1 MKGFKDREAACIE
14 VEEEAGLTGNA
25 RRKPIGSFQYW
36 KRLETSYELL
46 EAVVYVVEV
55 TGSKRVWK
63 EQAERRVQWMSLDD
77 AAHVVDEPGLVALL
91 QANKS
96 KVSGGRPA

>member
-1 MKGFKDREAACIE
+1 MKGLNDREAARIE
-14 VEEEAGLTGNA
+14 VEEEAGLIGSA
-25 RRKPIGSFQYW
+25 RKKPIGSFQYW
-36 KRLETSYELL
+36 KRLEAAFELL
-46 EAVVYVVEV
+46 EAVVYVVDV
-55 TGSKRVWK
+55 TGSQPVWK

-96 KVSGGRPA
+96 KVSRKRPA